1 MKTKG
6 IRISDI
12 KEGKCITF
20 FEILSYI
27 KNGQQF
33 YWSILWL
40 DVTPL
45 KNEGEYIIQ
54 LEKKINKS
62 EKGLLESFDFLKK
75 LSSKFFQEIEMLVI
89 ASKKKENLH
98 RYKEDREMY
107 ETCDIVIEMID
118 GGYWEIFSKDKL
130 FIDKI
135 STKFNDIK
143 FLTSDF
149 QK

>member
-6 IRISDI
+6 IRISDL
-12 KEGKCITF
+12 KEDKCIAF
-20 FEILSYI
+20 SEILSYI

-45 KNEGEYIIQ
+45 KDKGEYIIQ

-75 LSSKFFQEIEMLVI
+75 LSSKFFQEIEMIVI
-89 ASKKKENLH
+89 ASKKRENLH
-98 RYKEDREMY
+98 RYKEDRAMY

-118 GGYWEIFSKDKL
+118 GGFWEVFSKNKTLIDKL
-130 FIDKI
+130 AK
-135 STKFNDIK
+135 KFNDIT

-149 QK
+149 LK

>member
-1 MKTKG
+1 MKTQG

-20 FEILSYI
+20 SEILSYI

-40 DVTPL
+40 DVTPFH
-45 KNEGEYIIQ
+45 NEGEYIIQ
-54 LEKKINKS
+54 LEKEINKS

-75 LSSKFFQEIEMLVI
+75 LSSKIFQEIEMIVI

-98 RYKEDREMY
+98 RYKEVQEIY
-107 ETCDIVIEMID
+107 ETCDIVIEIID
-118 GGYWEIFSKDKL
+118 GGYWEVFSKDKTL
-130 FIDKI
+130 IDKLAK
-135 STKFNDIK
+135 KFNDIK

>member
-54 LEKKINKS
+54 LEKKLTN
-62 EKGLLESFDFLKK
+62 LKK
-75 LSSKFFQEIEMLVI
+75 V
-89 ASKKKENLH
+89 
-98 RYKEDREMY
+98 Y
-107 ETCDIVIEMID
+107 
-118 GGYWEIFSKDKL
+118 
-130 FIDKI
+130 
-135 STKFNDIK
+135 
-143 FLTSDF
+143 
-149 QK
+149 